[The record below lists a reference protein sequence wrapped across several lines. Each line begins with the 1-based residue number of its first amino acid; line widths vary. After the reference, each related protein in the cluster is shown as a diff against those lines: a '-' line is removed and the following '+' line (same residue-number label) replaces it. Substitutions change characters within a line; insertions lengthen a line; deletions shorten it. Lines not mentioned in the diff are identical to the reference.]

1 MLRKAYEKGTQ
12 AALARFG
19 IKEAAGLPGAAAIGK
34 GAASWLGGAARSMVG
49 HPEKMF
55 NAQQYKPGG
64 MFHWKNVLWPSEKGA
79 PISNW
84 LGRGFGTLLPAY
96 GVYKTLQGEQGDPN
110 KGKME
115 NTLGSAGNALGF
127 AFGFPAAGILGA
139 PVMGRLGQSLG
150 ESVGRFVDG
159 APKPPPQQPQQP
171 PGQYPQG
178 GF

>member
-1 MLRKAYEKGTQ
+1 MLREAYEKGAS

-19 IKEAAGLPGAAAIGK
+19 IKEAAGIPGTAAIGK
-34 GAASWLGGAARSMVG
+34 NVGSWLGGAARGMVG

-55 NAQQYKPGG
+55 SPQQYQPGG

-84 LGRGFGTLLPAY
+84 LGRGFGTILPAY

-115 NTLGSAGNALGF
+115 NVMGSAGNALGF
-127 AFGFPAAGILGA
+127 AFGFPAAGVLGA
-139 PVMGRLGQSLG
+139 PTMGHLGQSIG
-150 ESVGRFVDG
+150 EGVGRFIDG
-159 APKPPPQQPQQP
+159 PPKPAAPPQE
-171 PGQYPQG
+171 QYPQG
-178 GF
+178 GNF